1 MTSLRDIRLWLIVA
15 LALLCLIA
23 IRNCTIDYQ
32 NTSEESTAAVSDD
45 ATDSE
50 TTVAQSEND
59 TEDTAQDS
67 AKLAENAESDA
78 GESTET
84 NQLLSE
90 ASQSSTAS
98 SESAETTNGE
108 SDTDAATAADATG
121 NEDEVDTDGS
131 VQANADTESDT
142 SSSTAA
148 KGGNTGESQVQ
159 IIKSELVEFKLGELS
174 DTGEFGVDLTND
186 ISTLREG
193 LSDYGGRIGSLKQTI
208 EKVRS
213 EM

>member
-32 NTSEESTAAVSDD
+32 NTGEGSTAAI
-45 ATDSE
+45 SE
-50 TTVAQSEND
+50 DGADGDNTVAQSDSSTEDSANSAEND
-59 TEDTAQDS
+59 ES
-67 AKLAENAESDA
+67 AA
-78 GESTET
+78 GESTEA

-98 SESAETTNGE
+98 SGTTETTNGE
-108 SDTDAATAADATG
+108 SDTGESDTAADATG
-121 NEDEVDTDGS
+121 TEDEADTDGS
-131 VQANADTESDT
+131 VQANADGESDT

-148 KGGNTGESQVQ
+148 NGGNTGETQVQ

-174 DTGEFGVDLTND
+174 NTGEFGVDLTND

-193 LSDYGGRIGSLKQTI
+193 LSDYGGRISSLKQTI

>member
-32 NTSEESTAAVSDD
+32 NTGEGSTAAI
-45 ATDSE
+45 SE
-50 TTVAQSEND
+50 DGADGDNTVAQSDSSTEDSANSAEND
-59 TEDTAQDS
+59 ES
-67 AKLAENAESDA
+67 AA
-78 GESTET
+78 GESTEA

-98 SESAETTNGE
+98 SGTTETTNGE
-108 SDTDAATAADATG
+108 SDTGESDTAADATG
-121 NEDEVDTDGS
+121 TEDEADTDGS
-131 VQANADTESDT
+131 VQANADGESDT

-148 KGGNTGESQVQ
+148 NGGNTGETQVQ
-159 IIKSELVEFKLGELS
+159 IIKSELVEFKLRELS
-174 DTGEFGVDLTND
+174 NTGEFGVDLTND

-193 LSDYGGRIGSLKQTI
+193 LSDYGGRISSLKQTV

-213 EM
+213 AM

>member
-32 NTSEESTAAVSDD
+32 NTGEGSTAAI
-45 ATDSE
+45 SE
-50 TTVAQSEND
+50 DGADGDNTVAQSDSSTEDSANSAEND
-59 TEDTAQDS
+59 ES
-67 AKLAENAESDA
+67 AA
-78 GESTET
+78 GESTEA

-98 SESAETTNGE
+98 SGTTETTNGE
-108 SDTDAATAADATG
+108 SDTGESDTAADATG
-121 NEDEVDTDGS
+121 TEDEADTDGS
-131 VQANADTESDT
+131 VQANADGESDT

-148 KGGNTGESQVQ
+148 NGGNAGETQVQ

-174 DTGEFGVDLTND
+174 NTGEFGVDLTND

-193 LSDYGGRIGSLKQTI
+193 LSDYGGRISSLKQTI
-208 EKVRS
+208 EKIRS

>member
-32 NTSEESTAAVSDD
+32 NTGEGSTAAI
-45 ATDSE
+45 SE
-50 TTVAQSEND
+50 DGADGDNTVAQSDSSTEDSANSAEND
-59 TEDTAQDS
+59 ES
-67 AKLAENAESDA
+67 AA
-78 GESTET
+78 GESTEA

-98 SESAETTNGE
+98 SGTTETTNGE
-108 SDTDAATAADATG
+108 
-121 NEDEVDTDGS
+121 DEADTDGS
-131 VQANADTESDT
+131 VQANADGESDT

-148 KGGNTGESQVQ
+148 NGGNTGETQVQ

-174 DTGEFGVDLTND
+174 NTGEFGVDLTND

-193 LSDYGGRIGSLKQTI
+193 LSDYGGRISSLKQTI
-208 EKVRS
+208 EKIRS

>member
-32 NTSEESTAAVSDD
+32 NTGEGSTAAI
-45 ATDSE
+45 SE
-50 TTVAQSEND
+50 DGADGDNTVAQSDSSTEDSANSAEND
-59 TEDTAQDS
+59 ES
-67 AKLAENAESDA
+67 AA
-78 GESTET
+78 GESTEA

-98 SESAETTNGE
+98 SGTTETTNGE
-108 SDTDAATAADATG
+108 
-121 NEDEVDTDGS
+121 DEADTDGS
-131 VQANADTESDT
+131 VQANADGESDT

-148 KGGNTGESQVQ
+148 NGGNTGETQVQ

-174 DTGEFGVDLTND
+174 NTGEFGVDLTND

-193 LSDYGGRIGSLKQTI
+193 LSDYGGRISSLKQTI

>member
-32 NTSEESTAAVSDD
+32 NTGEGSTAAI
-45 ATDSE
+45 SE
-50 TTVAQSEND
+50 DGADGDNTVAQSDSSTEDSANSAEND
-59 TEDTAQDS
+59 ES
-67 AKLAENAESDA
+67 AA
-78 GESTET
+78 GESTEA

-90 ASQSSTAS
+90 ASQSGTAS
-98 SESAETTNGE
+98 SGTAETANGE
-108 SDTDAATAADATG
+108 SDTAADATG
-121 NEDEVDTDGS
+121 TEDEADTDGS
-131 VQANADTESDT
+131 VQANADGESDT

-148 KGGNTGESQVQ
+148 NGGNTGETQVQ
-159 IIKSELVEFKLGELS
+159 IIKSELVEFKLRELS
-174 DTGEFGVDLTND
+174 NTGEFGVDLTND

-193 LSDYGGRIGSLKQTI
+193 LSDYGGRISSLKQTI

>member
-32 NTSEESTAAVSDD
+32 NTGEGSTAAI
-45 ATDSE
+45 SE
-50 TTVAQSEND
+50 DGADGDNTVAQSDSSTEDSANSAEND
-59 TEDTAQDS
+59 ES
-67 AKLAENAESDA
+67 AA
-78 GESTET
+78 GESTEA

-98 SESAETTNGE
+98 SGTTETTNGE
-108 SDTDAATAADATG
+108 SDTGESDTAADATG
-121 NEDEVDTDGS
+121 TEDEADTDGS
-131 VQANADTESDT
+131 VQANADGESDT

-148 KGGNTGESQVQ
+148 NGGNTGETQVQ

-174 DTGEFGVDLTND
+174 NTGEFGVDLTND

>member
-32 NTSEESTAAVSDD
+32 NTGEGSTAAI
-45 ATDSE
+45 SE
-50 TTVAQSEND
+50 DGADGDNTVAQSD
-59 TEDTAQDS
+59 SSTEDS
-67 AKLAENAESDA
+67 ANSAENVESAA
-78 GESTET
+78 GESTEA

>member
-32 NTSEESTAAVSDD
+32 NTGEGSTAAI
-45 ATDSE
+45 SE
-50 TTVAQSEND
+50 DGADGDNTVAQSDSSTEDSANSAEND
-59 TEDTAQDS
+59 ES
-67 AKLAENAESDA
+67 AA
-78 GESTET
+78 GESTEA

-98 SESAETTNGE
+98 SGTTETTNGE
-108 SDTDAATAADATG
+108 
-121 NEDEVDTDGS
+121 DEADTDGS
-131 VQANADTESDT
+131 VQANADGESDT

-148 KGGNTGESQVQ
+148 NGGNTGETQVQ
-159 IIKSELVEFKLGELS
+159 IIKSELVEFKLRELS
-174 DTGEFGVDLTND
+174 NTGEFGVDLTND

-193 LSDYGGRIGSLKQTI
+193 LSDYGGRISSLKQTV

-213 EM
+213 AM

>member
-32 NTSEESTAAVSDD
+32 NTGEGSTAATSEDG
-45 ATDSE
+45 TDGDN
-50 TTVAQSEND
+50 TVAQSDSGTEDSTNAAEND
-59 TEDTAQDS
+59 ES
-67 AKLAENAESDA
+67 AT
-78 GESTET
+78 GVSTEA

-90 ASQSSTAS
+90 A
-98 SESAETTNGE
+98 ETTNVESDTGE
-108 SDTDAATAADATG
+108 SDTGESDTAADATG
-121 NEDEVDTDGS
+121 TEDESDTDGS
-131 VQANADTESDT
+131 VQANADSESDT

-148 KGGNTGESQVQ
+148 NGGNTGETQ

-174 DTGEFGVDLTND
+174 NTGEFGVDLTND

>member
-32 NTSEESTAAVSDD
+32 NTGEGSTAATSEDG
-45 ATDSE
+45 TDGDN
-50 TTVAQSEND
+50 TVAQSDSGTEDSTNAAEND
-59 TEDTAQDS
+59 ES
-67 AKLAENAESDA
+67 AT
-78 GESTET
+78 GVSTEA

-90 ASQSSTAS
+90 A
-98 SESAETTNGE
+98 ETTNVESDTGE
-108 SDTDAATAADATG
+108 SDTAADATG
-121 NEDEVDTDGS
+121 TEDESDTDGS
-131 VQANADTESDT
+131 VQANADSESDT

-148 KGGNTGESQVQ
+148 NGGNTGETQ

-174 DTGEFGVDLTND
+174 NTGEFGVDLTND

>member
-32 NTSEESTAAVSDD
+32 NTGEGSTAAI
-45 ATDSE
+45 SE
-50 TTVAQSEND
+50 DGADGDNTVAQSDSSTEDSANSAEND
-59 TEDTAQDS
+59 ES
-67 AKLAENAESDA
+67 AA
-78 GESTET
+78 GESTEA

-90 ASQSSTAS
+90 ASQSGTAS
-98 SESAETTNGE
+98 SGTAETANGE
-108 SDTDAATAADATG
+108 SDTAADATG
-121 NEDEVDTDGS
+121 TEDEADTDGS
-131 VQANADTESDT
+131 VQANADGESDT

-148 KGGNTGESQVQ
+148 NGGNTGETQVQ

-174 DTGEFGVDLTND
+174 NTGEFGVDLTND

-193 LSDYGGRIGSLKQTI
+193 LSDYGGRISSLKQTI

>member
-32 NTSEESTAAVSDD
+32 NTGEGSTAAI
-45 ATDSE
+45 SE
-50 TTVAQSEND
+50 DGADGDNTVAQSDSSTEDSANSAEND
-59 TEDTAQDS
+59 ES
-67 AKLAENAESDA
+67 AA
-78 GESTET
+78 GESTEA

-98 SESAETTNGE
+98 SGTTETTNGE
-108 SDTDAATAADATG
+108 SDTGESDTAADATG
-121 NEDEVDTDGS
+121 TEDEADTDGS
-131 VQANADTESDT
+131 VQANADGESDT

-148 KGGNTGESQVQ
+148 NGGNTGETQVQ

-174 DTGEFGVDLTND
+174 NTGEFGVDLTND

-193 LSDYGGRIGSLKQTI
+193 LSDYGGRISSLKQTI
-208 EKVRS
+208 EKIRS